1 MNGHIFAEFPLGAR
15 SSIFDSMHNAWDSHN
30 FRIRVIEDSAPPS
43 AVCVVPKPLIAREE
57 TIGVYDFMSNILVM
71 NVSLRE
77 TRVAVLENGVISG
90 FHNERHA
97 SRGVVGNIYHGRV
110 VRVLPGMEAA
120 FVDIGLEK
128 AAFLHASD
136 IFQDHSAAEL
146 PDDDSDDDDL
156 DGDGDG
162 EGGKGRQGSSG
173 RRKRRREYPPIE
185 EQLREGQDLLVQVVK
200 DPIGTKGARLTC
212 YISLP
217 GRHLVFMPTVGH
229 VGISRQIRS
238 DTERKRLRKLCDEMR
253 PQGAG
258 FIVRTAAEGVRS
270 EALRQDMEVL
280 INLWNDI
287 YKRSQKGRP
296 PRLLH
301 TDLDLSLRAARD
313 LAASE
318 LDRLIVDDR
327 EHYERIM
334 DFVERVMPRFS
345 RSIELYVGTD
355 PIFDAFGIE
364 DELRRA
370 LEKRVDLPSGG
381 YLIIEQTEALT
392 SIDINT
398 GKFVGEKTLEDT
410 ITLTNME
417 AAKEIAYQ
425 LKLRNIGGLIIID
438 FIDMQDSSDRKK
450 VTEALHA
457 AFADDKG
464 RVKFTE
470 ISEFGLVEMTRKRT
484 SESLTQLLCETCTHC
499 QGRGIVRS
507 TETTAYEILRE
518 LKRQLE
524 IIEGVDVTLRANPK
538 VAKHLKELEADSLR
552 LLESS
557 AAKRLHVRAELH
569 LHPEDWMIQ
578 AGKP

>member
-1 MNGHIFAEFPLGAR
+1 
-15 SSIFDSMHNAWDSHN
+15 
-30 FRIRVIEDSAPPS
+30 
-43 AVCVVPKPLIAREE
+43 
-57 TIGVYDFMSNILVM
+57 M

-136 IFQDHSAAEL
+136 VFQGHSEAEL
-146 PDDDSDDDDL
+146 PDDDDLDDDDN
-156 DGDGDG
+156 GNGRS
-162 EGGKGRQGSSG
+162 KGGSSG
-173 RRKRRREYPPIE
+173 RRKRRHYLPIE
-185 EQLREGQDLLVQVVK
+185 AQIREGQDLLVQVVK
-200 DPIGTKGARLTC
+200 DPIGTKGARITC

-217 GRHLVFMPTVGH
+217 GRHLVFMPTVGN

-238 DTERKRLRKLCDEMR
+238 DGERKRLRKLCDEMR
-253 PQGAG
+253 PTGTG

-270 EALRQDMEVL
+270 EALKQDMEVL
-280 INLWNDI
+280 ISLWNDI
-287 YKRSQKGRP
+287 YKRSQKGKP
-296 PRLLH
+296 PRLLYS
-301 TDLDLSLRAARD
+301 DLDLALRAARD

-334 DFVERVMPRFS
+334 DFVERVMPRFA

-364 DELRRA
+364 DELKRA

-398 GKFVGEKTLEDT
+398 GKFVGKGNKNLEDT
-410 ITLTNME
+410 ITLTNVE
-417 AAKEIAYQ
+417 AAREIAYQ
-425 LKLRNIGGLIIID
+425 LKLRSIGGLIIID
-438 FIDMQDSSDRKK
+438 FIDMSENVDKKK
-450 VTEALHA
+450 VTEALHDA
-457 AFADDKG
+457 LADDKG
-464 RVKFTE
+464 RVKISE

-484 SESLTQLLCETCTHC
+484 SESLTQLLCEECSHC
-499 QGRGIVRS
+499 AGRGIVRS
-507 TETTAYEILRE
+507 VETVSYEILRE
-518 LKRQLE
+518 IKRQME
-524 IIEGVDVTLRANPK
+524 ITTGHDMTLRAHPK
-538 VAKHLKELEADSLR
+538 VARQLKDTEAASIKVLEQ
-552 LLESS
+552 S
-557 AAKRLHVRAELH
+557 ANKRLHIRGEQH
-569 LHPEDWMIQ
+569 LHPEEYLVD

>member
-1 MNGHIFAEFPLGAR
+1 
-15 SSIFDSMHNAWDSHN
+15 
-30 FRIRVIEDSAPPS
+30 
-43 AVCVVPKPLIAREE
+43 
-57 TIGVYDFMSNILVM
+57 M

-97 SRGVVGNIYHGRV
+97 TRGVVGNIYHGRV

-136 IFQDHSAAEL
+136 IFQDHSTAEL
-146 PDDDSDDDDL
+146 PEDDDSDDGDD
-156 DGDGDG
+156 DGDDDN
-162 EGGKGRQGSSG
+162 GRGRGGSSG

-200 DPIGTKGARLTC
+200 DPISTKGARLTC

-238 DTERKRLRKLCDEMR
+238 DSERKRLRKLCDEMR
-253 PQGAG
+253 PTGTG

-287 YKRSQKGRP
+287 YTRSQKGRP

-334 DFVERVMPRFS
+334 DFVERVMPKFA
-345 RSIELYVGTD
+345 RSIELYVGRD

-364 DELRRA
+364 GELKRA

-410 ITLTNME
+410 ITLTNVE
-417 AAKEIAYQ
+417 AAREIAYQ
-425 LKLRNIGGLIIID
+425 LKLRSIGGLIIID
-438 FIDMQDSSDRKK
+438 FIDMQDGHDRKK
-450 VTEALHA
+450 VTDALHA

-464 RVKFTE
+464 RVKFTD

-484 SESLTQLLCETCTHC
+484 SESLTQLLCEECSHC
-499 QGRGIVRS
+499 GGRGLVRS
-507 TETTAYEILRE
+507 TETVAYEILRE

-524 IIEGVDVTLRANPK
+524 VIEEHDVTLRANPK
-538 VAKHLKELEADSLR
+538 VAKQLRDNESASLKVLEA
-552 LLESS
+552 S
-557 AAKRLHVRAELH
+557 AQKRLHVKGETH
-569 LHPEDWMIQ
+569 LHPEDYLVQ

>member
-1 MNGHIFAEFPLGAR
+1 
-15 SSIFDSMHNAWDSHN
+15 
-30 FRIRVIEDSAPPS
+30 
-43 AVCVVPKPLIAREE
+43 
-57 TIGVYDFMSNILVM
+57 M

-136 IFQDHSAAEL
+136 VFQDHSEAEL
-146 PDDDSDDDDL
+146 PDDDDL
-156 DGDGDG
+156 DDGDDS
-162 EGGKGRQGSSG
+162 ESEKGRGGGSG
-173 RRKRRREYPPIE
+173 RRKRRRDYPPIE
-185 EQLREGQDLLVQVVK
+185 AQIREGQDLLVQVVK
-200 DPIGTKGARLTC
+200 DPIGTKGARITC

-238 DTERKRLRKLCDEMR
+238 ENERKRLRKLCDEMR
-253 PQGAG
+253 PPGTG

-313 LAASE
+313 LSASE

-334 DFVERVMPRFS
+334 DFVERVMPRFA
-345 RSIELYVGTD
+345 RSIELYVGRE

-364 DELRRA
+364 DELKRA

-398 GKFVGEKTLEDT
+398 GKFVGDKTLEDT
-410 ITLTNME
+410 ITLTNIE
-417 AAKEIAYQ
+417 AAREIAYQ
-425 LKLRNIGGLIIID
+425 LKLRSIGGLIIID
-438 FIDMQDSSDRKK
+438 FIDMQESADRKK

-457 AFADDKG
+457 ALADDKG
-464 RVKFTE
+464 RVKISE

-484 SESLTQLLCETCTHC
+484 SESLTQLLCEECSHC
-499 QGRGIVRS
+499 GGRGLIRS
-507 TETTAYEILRE
+507 TETVSYEILRE
-518 LKRQLE
+518 IKRQME
-524 IIEGVDVTLRANPK
+524 VVTQHDVTLRANPT
-538 VAKHLKELEADSLR
+538 VARHLREVEAASLKKLEQNAN
-552 LLESS
+552 
-557 AAKRLHVRAELH
+557 KRLHVRGEQH
-569 LHPEDWMIQ
+569 LHPEDYLVE

>member
-1 MNGHIFAEFPLGAR
+1 
-15 SSIFDSMHNAWDSHN
+15 
-30 FRIRVIEDSAPPS
+30 
-43 AVCVVPKPLIAREE
+43 
-57 TIGVYDFMSNILVM
+57 MSNILVM

-97 SRGVVGNIYHGRV
+97 NRGVVGNIYHGRV

-136 IFQDHSAAEL
+136 VFQGHSEAEL
-146 PDDDSDDDDL
+146 PDDDDDDD
-156 DGDGDG
+156 DDSDDNGR
-162 EGGKGRQGSSG
+162 GKGGSSG
-173 RRKRRREYPPIE
+173 RRKRRRDYLPIE
-185 EQLREGQDLLVQVVK
+185 AQIREGQDLLVQVLK
-200 DPIGTKGARLTC
+200 DPIGTKGARITC

-238 DTERKRLRKLCDEMR
+238 DSERKRLRKLCDEMR
-253 PQGAG
+253 PTGTG

-280 INLWNDI
+280 ISLWNDI

-296 PRLLH
+296 PRLLY

-334 DFVERVMPRFS
+334 DFVERVMPRFA
-345 RSIELYVGTD
+345 RSIELYVGRD

-364 DELRRA
+364 DELKRA

-398 GKFVGEKTLEDT
+398 GKFVGKKTLEDT
-410 ITLTNME
+410 ITLTNIE

-425 LKLRNIGGLIIID
+425 LKLRSIGGLIIID
-438 FIDMQDSSDRKK
+438 FIDMQESADRKK
-450 VTEALHA
+450 VSEALQEA
-457 AFADDKG
+457 LADDKG
-464 RVKFTE
+464 RVKISE

-484 SESLTQLLCETCTHC
+484 SESLTQLLCEECTHC
-499 QGRGIVRS
+499 KGRGIVRS
-507 TETTAYEILRE
+507 TETVSYEILRE
-518 LKRQLE
+518 LKRQME
-524 IIEGVDVTLRANPK
+524 ITTSHDMTLRAHPT
-538 VAKHLKELEADSLR
+538 VARQLRETEADSIKK
-552 LLESS
+552 LEG
-557 AAKRLHVRAELH
+557 AANKRLHIKGEQH
-569 LHPEDWMIQ
+569 LHPEEYTVD

>member
-1 MNGHIFAEFPLGAR
+1 
-15 SSIFDSMHNAWDSHN
+15 
-30 FRIRVIEDSAPPS
+30 
-43 AVCVVPKPLIAREE
+43 
-57 TIGVYDFMSNILVM
+57 MSNILVM
-71 NVSLRE
+71 NVSPRE

-97 SRGVVGNIYHGRV
+97 ARGVVGNIYHGRV

-136 IFQDHSAAEL
+136 IFQNHSAAEL
-146 PDDDSDDDDL
+146 PEDDEADDDDDDL
-156 DGDGDG
+156 DG
-162 EGGKGRQGSSG
+162 EGGKGRSGSNG

-185 EQLREGQDLLVQVVK
+185 EQIREGQDLLVQVVK

-238 DTERKRLRKLCDEMR
+238 ESERKRLRKLCDEMR

-334 DFVERVMPRFS
+334 DFVERVMPRFA
-345 RSIELYVGTD
+345 RSIELYVGTE

-370 LEKRVDLPSGG
+370 LEKRVELPSGG

-398 GKFVGEKTLEDT
+398 GKFVGDKTLEDT
-410 ITLTNME
+410 ITLTNVE

-438 FIDMQDSSDRKK
+438 FIDMQDASDRKK

-457 AFADDKG
+457 AFSDDKG
-464 RVKFTE
+464 RVKFTD

-524 IIEGVDVTLRANPK
+524 IVEGIDVTLRANPK
-538 VAKHLKELEADSLR
+538 VAKHLRELEANSLR
-552 LLESS
+552 QLESE
-557 AAKRLHVRAELH
+557 AAKRIHVRPEQH
-569 LHPEDWMIQ
+569 LHPEDYLIQ

>member
-1 MNGHIFAEFPLGAR
+1 
-15 SSIFDSMHNAWDSHN
+15 
-30 FRIRVIEDSAPPS
+30 
-43 AVCVVPKPLIAREE
+43 
-57 TIGVYDFMSNILVM
+57 M

-136 IFQDHSAAEL
+136 VFQDHSAAEL
-146 PDDDSDDDDL
+146 PDDDDLDDDD
-156 DGDGDG
+156 GDNGNG
-162 EGGKGRQGSSG
+162 KSKGGG
-173 RRKRRREYPPIE
+173 RRKRRRDYAPIE
-185 EQLREGQDLLVQVVK
+185 TQIREGQDLLVQVVK

-238 DTERKRLRKLCDEMR
+238 EGERKRLRKLCDEMR
-253 PQGAG
+253 PTGTG
-258 FIVRTAAEGVRS
+258 FIVRTAAEGVRT
-270 EALRQDMEVL
+270 EALKQDMEVL

-296 PRLLH
+296 PRLLN

-318 LDRLIVDDR
+318 LDRLIVDDA

-334 DFVERVMPRFS
+334 DFVERVMPRFA
-345 RSIELYVGTD
+345 RSIELYVGRD

-410 ITLTNME
+410 ITLTNVE
-417 AAKEIAYQ
+417 AAREIAYQ
-425 LKLRNIGGLIIID
+425 LKLRSIGGLIIID
-438 FIDMQDSSDRKK
+438 FIDMSEAADRKK
-450 VTEALHA
+450 VTDALHE
-457 AFADDKG
+457 AFTDDKG
-464 RVKFTE
+464 RVKISE

-484 SESLTQLLCETCTHC
+484 SESLTQLLCEECVHC
-499 QGRGIVRS
+499 GGRGMIRS
-507 TETTAYEILRE
+507 TETVSYQILRE
-518 LKRQLE
+518 LKRQME
-524 IIEGVDVTLRANPK
+524 ITTGHDITLRANPV
-538 VAKHLKELEADSLR
+538 VAKHLREKEAASIK
-552 LLESS
+552 LLETS
-557 AAKRLHVRAELH
+557 ANKRMHIKGEQH
-569 LHPEDWMIQ
+569 LHPEDYLVSV
-578 AGKP
+578 GKP